1 METRNREM
9 KALLKLSIVAIAG
22 SAFIGQGRTWAGDST
37 PTVTI
42 SGRIMGASDTH
53 AVYVMLWDATG
64 FLKQAAR
71 QVQLKPRSDHSY
83 HFTVPPGRWAVSA
96 FEDKNDNG
104 VLDMGFFGPKEPS
117 GFWRPFQG
125 HRKPVFDDVATNVDR
140 NVLDADVT
148 LR

>member
-1 METRNREM
+1 MRKM
-9 KALLKLSIVAIAG
+9 KTLLKLSVVALAG
-22 SAFIGQGRTWAGDST
+22 SLLISYGSTLAGDST
-37 PTVTI
+37 PMVAI
-42 SGRIMGASDTH
+42 SGRIMGASDAH
-53 AVYVMLWDATG
+53 VVYVMLGDGTG
-64 FLKQAAR
+64 FLGQPAR
-71 QVQLKPRSDHSY
+71 QVQLKSRSDRSY
-83 HFTVPPGRWAVSA
+83 RFSVPPGRWAVSA

-140 NVLDADVT
+140 NVVDADIT